1 MSVYTLKCFQGSINL
16 SDYIGWESSFNLDR
30 ESHTLAL
37 VFKYDMLMIIM
48 LMIMMMTMIIM
59 VIIIKKTMMTI
70 MLIALQG
77 DGGDPG
83 FGC

>member
-1 MSVYTLKCFQGSINL
+1 MKCLQGSINL

-37 VFKYDMLMIIM
+37 VFKYDMMLMIIM
-48 LMIMMMTMIIM
+48 LMMMMM
-59 VIIIKKTMMTI
+59 IKKTMMTI